1 MSRLVISNLKK
12 RERRF
17 VSYGTKTNR
26 IILCFYPCEKGTWK
40 AGRGNVVGCSLLGLI
55 ADSLSG
61 GVSDIASDYP
71 K

>member
-1 MSRLVISNLKK
+1 MEQK
-12 RERRF
+12 RTGLSYVFTLARGERGKLG
-17 VSYGTKTNR
+17 V
-26 IILCFYPCEKGTWK
+26 
-40 AGRGNVVGCSLLGLI
+40 ANVVGCSLLGLI